1 MPEQIP
7 PRDALDDKVNRV
19 FAGKVVRIQSGA
31 AHSVEV
37 PANGV
42 VTLAGS
48 SGSRDD
54 FFLIHESLTAPQ
66 FVALCT
72 IHEMGVC
79 SITDIVK
86 ATAVDQATMRGVVE
100 RLKSKGW
107 ISQGADE
114 TDRRKVVLR
123 LTESGQQLV
132 QQMVPCAV
140 TITEQTMGNLN
151 PAERVAL
158 IYLLQKMN
166 EQPERAPE

>member
-1 MPEQIP
+1 MVEYSAEAESRKNYDFSEQVGHLLRKAYQRHMAI
-7 PRDALDDKVNRV
+7 
-19 FAGKVVRIQSGA
+19 FQQYSC
-31 AHSVEV
+31 E
-37 PANGV
+37 
-42 VTLAGS
+42 
-48 SGSRDD
+48 
-54 FFLIHESLTAPQ
+54 ESLTAPQ

-166 EQPERAPE
+166 EQPERVPE